1 MLWLGSSF
9 KVMVRVWSLF
19 DVTAA
24 FSLWIHLSQKDK
36 LPTTSRSVQ
45 LEAEAK
51 TRDFRPRGSSK
62 SRTLLKDPIPA
73 FYREAHVVD
82 ARYDVHQQQRYAGHR
97 V

>member
-1 MLWLGSSF
+1 VLWLGSGF

-51 TRDFRPRGSSK
+51 TRDFRPRGILEVEDTP
-62 SRTLLKDPIPA
+62 RGPHPCFLPRGA
-73 FYREAHVVD
+73 CC
-82 ARYDVHQQQRYAGHR
+82 
-97 V
+97 